1 MKPFF
6 RVFKLLDSA
15 ERRQV
20 LLLMPGIL
28 LMAVLQLAA
37 IGFMSPFLNLI
48 SSDKSIDENMI
59 LNFLYHNLHFDNQ
72 RSFTIFVG
80 FLALILL
87 VISNAFAMLMSWLLL
102 RFAWLRNHSLSYKLL
117 DTYLHKPYVYFLN
130 MNSSELEK
138 NMLSEVQQAI
148 QGMLIPGMQMLSNAV
163 IAISIIIFLLILDPL
178 LALTT
183 AATLTLAYAA
193 VFAIVQRKLKRI
205 GKERVVANKQRFQT
219 AAESL
224 GGIKEIKLLGN
235 EDYFLDKYARAST
248 TYARHMA
255 LSDAL
260 SFIPRYAI
268 DTIAFGG
275 LLVIILYMLA
285 SNQSID
291 KIIPVVGLYAFAGY
305 KLMPALQQ
313 IYRSLTKARFN
324 AAAVDVVA
332 RDLAGIAKA
341 KELRQ
346 NKNNEALGF
355 NSEIVLKDIDFSYPD
370 SKEKL
375 FKKLN
380 LKIKANTQVAFVGT
394 TGSGKTTVVDIIL
407 GLLKPDSG
415 EIIIDGKKLS
425 DENLRN
431 WQRNIG
437 YVPQNIYLS
446 DSTIA
451 ENIAFGVDKK
461 DIDLEAVIKAAKIA
475 DLQQFIEKEMENSYE
490 TVVGERG
497 VRLSGG
503 QRQRIGIARALYHDP
518 AILVL
523 DEATSALDNIT
534 EKSVFKAIDNAAKSK
549 TIIMIAHRISTVKS
563 CDEIFIIDHGDI
575 VSSGNYG
582 KLIEKSDS
590 FKALADGLS

>member
-1 MKPFF
+1 
-6 RVFKLLDSA
+6 
-15 ERRQV
+15 
-20 LLLMPGIL
+20 MPAIL

-48 SSDKSIDENMI
+48 SSNKSIDENLI
-59 LNFLYHNLHFDNQ
+59 LSFLYNNLDFNNQ
-72 RSFTIFVG
+72 RSFTMFVG
-80 FLALILL
+80 LIALMLL
-87 VISNAFAMLMSWLLL
+87 VISNAFAMLVSWLLL
-102 RFAWLRNHSLSYKLL
+102 RFAWMRNHSLSFKLL
-117 DTYLHKPYVYFLN
+117 QTYLHKPYLYFLSN
-130 MNSSELEK
+130 NSSELEK

-163 IAISIIIFLLILDPL
+163 IAVSIIVFLLLLDPL

-193 VFAIVQRKLKRI
+193 VFGIVQRKLKRI
-205 GKERVVANKQRFQT
+205 GKERVVANKERFQT

-224 GGIKEIKLLGN
+224 GGVKEIKLLGN
-235 EDYFLDKYARAST
+235 EDFFLDKYARASS
-248 TYARHMA
+248 TYARNMA

-291 KIIPVVGLYAFAGY
+291 KIIPIVGLYAFAGY

-313 IYRSLTKARFN
+313 IYRALTKARFN
-324 AAAVDVVA
+324 AAAVDIVA
-332 RDLAGIAKA
+332 RDLAGLATA
-341 KELRQ
+341 RQ
-346 NKNNEALGF
+346 LQQSQNIEALDF
-355 NSEIVLKDIDFSYPD
+355 KKEIVLKDIDFSYPE

-375 FKKLN
+375 FSKLN
-380 LKIKANTQVAFVGT
+380 LTIKANTQVAFVGT
-394 TGSGKTTVVDIIL
+394 TGSGKSTVVDIIL

-415 EIIIDGKKLS
+415 EITIDGTKLS
-425 DENLRN
+425 QDNLRN

-437 YVPQNIYLS
+437 YVPQNIFLS
-446 DSTIA
+446 DNTIA
-451 ENIAFGVDKK
+451 ENIAFGVAKE
-461 DIDLEAVIKAAKIA
+461 DIDMEAVKKAAKIA
-475 DLQQFIEKEMENSYE
+475 DLFDFIENEMDNSFE
-490 TVVGERG
+490 TIVGERG

-523 DEATSALDNIT
+523 DEATSALDNVT

-549 TIIMIAHRISTVKS
+549 TIIMIAHRISTVKN

-575 VSSGNYG
+575 VSSGNFTA
-582 KLIEKSDS
+582 LLEKSEN
-590 FKALADGLS
+590 FQALAED